1 MEDAKG
7 HRLSRMATKRNG
19 RAKVGQT
26 APRDGKGDRTAGR
39 QGSAERIFADNS
51 LAIELF
57 GSHHA
62 NLTRIEQMLGV
73 QALAR
78 GNEVTVTGPADL
90 VEIACDA
97 LDGLYTRLEMG
108 LAVAMPEVDA
118 AIRMSKSPVGK
129 GATKEMVV
137 HTRRRVISPRS
148 ATQAEYLKAIDE
160 AELVFGQGPAGTGKT
175 YLAVAKAVEHLVGG
189 DVDRI
194 ILSRPAVE
202 AGEQLG
208 FLPGDMREKVD
219 PYLRPLYDALFDML
233 PDHQVN
239 KGLEIGEIEVAPLA
253 FMRGRTLSNAF
264 VILDEAQNTTA
275 VQMKMLLTRLGE
287 NSRMVITGDL
297 TQVDL
302 PRGVRSGLRDA
313 IDVLGHVKGLRFI
326 NFTET
331 DVVRHPLVTKIVH
344 AYGKVDAKRQT
355 GARYELDEALSGQ
368 GKKGN
373 P

>member
-1 MEDAKG
+1 M
-7 HRLSRMATKRNG
+7 
-19 RAKVGQT
+19 
-26 APRDGKGDRTAGR
+26 AGR
-39 QGSAERIFADNS
+39 QASAERIFADNS
-51 LAIELF
+51 LAMELF

-62 NLTRIEQMLGV
+62 NLTQIEQVLGV

-78 GNEVTVTGPADL
+78 GNEVTVTGSADQ

-97 LDGLYTRLEMG
+97 MDSLYTRLEMG

-118 AIRMSKSPVGK
+118 AIRMSKAPGGNRASQD
-129 GATKEMVV
+129 MVV
-137 HTRRRVISPRS
+137 HTRKRAISPRS
-148 ATQAEYLKAIDE
+148 STQAVYLKAIDE

-175 YLAVAKAVEHLVGG
+175 YLAVAKAVERLVSG

-219 PYLRPLYDALFDML
+219 PYLQPLYDALFDML
-233 PDHQVN
+233 PEQQVT
-239 KGLEIGEIEVAPLA
+239 KGLENGEIEVAPLA

-275 VQMKMLLTRLGE
+275 VQMKMFLTRLGE
-287 NSRMVITGDL
+287 HSSMVITGDL

-313 IDVLGHVKGLRFI
+313 IDVLGHVRGLRFI

-344 AYGKVDAKRQT
+344 AYGKVDAQRQT

-368 GKKGN
+368 GKNGK

>member
-1 MEDAKG
+1 MN
-7 HRLSRMATKRNG
+7 RTVTRRNG
-19 RAKVGQT
+19 RAKGDHPSLRRGKEK
-26 APRDGKGDRTAGR
+26 PRAGR
-39 QGSAERIFADNS
+39 QASAERIFADNG
-51 LAIELF
+51 LAMELF

-62 NLTRIEQMLGV
+62 NLTQIEHVLGV

-78 GNEVTVTGPADL
+78 GNEVTLTGPADE
-90 VEIACDA
+90 VEIACSA
-97 LDGLYTRLEMG
+97 LDGLYTRLEMA

-118 AIRMSKSPVGK
+118 AIRMSKSTGGK
-129 GATKEMVV
+129 GETQDMVV
-137 HTRRRVISPRS
+137 HTRKRVISPRS
-148 ATQAEYLKAIDE
+148 ATQAVYLEAIDE

-175 YLAVAKAVEHLVGG
+175 YLAVAKAVERLGNG

-233 PDHQVN
+233 PEQQVT
-239 KGLEIGEIEVAPLA
+239 KGLERGEIEVAPLA

-275 VQMKMLLTRLGE
+275 VQMKMFLTRLGE
-287 NSRMVITGDL
+287 HSRMVITGDL

-313 IDVLGHVKGLRFI
+313 TDVLGHIRGLRFI
-326 NFTET
+326 NFTEI

-344 AYGKVDAKRQT
+344 AYGKVDAQRQT
-355 GARYELDEALSGQ
+355 GARYESDEALSGQ
-368 GKKGN
+368 ETSRKR
-373 P
+373 